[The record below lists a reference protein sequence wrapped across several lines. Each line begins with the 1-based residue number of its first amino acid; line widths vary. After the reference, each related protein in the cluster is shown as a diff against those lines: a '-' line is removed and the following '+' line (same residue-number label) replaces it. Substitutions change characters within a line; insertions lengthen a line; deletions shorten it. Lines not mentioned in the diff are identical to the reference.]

1 MQTKSAPA
9 RAKLWAGLT
18 LAVAVATSG
27 AVTIANAQSG
37 MQPNA
42 KAKNC
47 TSSSPCLDWTNGSN
61 GPGMEGNST
70 NGAGVYGYSPNY
82 YGVFGDS
89 QGTAAA
95 VGGFNTSTSTGAS
108 GVYGQSANGFGVTG
122 YSASSNGYAF
132 LAEGNVYV
140 EGLVYTGGACQNGCT
155 KTRHEATFSGQTSQP
170 TLDDVGEGALR
181 NGIARIPLSP
191 DFANAID
198 PSKPYLVLLT
208 PEGDAS
214 LYVADRTPS
223 GFDVRQIGGGH
234 TSIAFAYRIV
244 AKPYGAKAER
254 LPFKTVQ
261 ADSNSAAPH
270 AAR

>member
-37 MQPNA
+37 AQPNA

-61 GPGMEGNST
+61 GPAIEGNST
-70 NGAGVYGYSPNY
+70 NGAGVYGYSPTY

-89 QGTAAA
+89 QGANAA
-95 VGGFNTSTSTGAS
+95 VGGFNTSTTSGAS
-108 GVYGQSANGFGVTG
+108 GVYGQSANGYGVTG
-122 YSASSNGYAF
+122 YSANGYAF
-132 LAEGNVYV
+132 LAEGDVYV
-140 EGLVYTGGACQNGCT
+140 EGLLYTGGSCQNGCSR
-155 KTRHEATFSGQTSQP
+155 TRHEATFSGQTSQP
-170 TLDDVGEGALR
+170 TLDDVGEGTLR
-181 NGIARIPLSP
+181 NGAARIPLSP

-198 PSKPYLVLLT
+198 PSKPYVVLLT

-214 LYVADRTPS
+214 LYVADRTAG

-234 TSIAFAYRIV
+234 NSVPFAYRIV
-244 AKPYGAKAER
+244 AKPFGAKAER

-261 ADSNSAAPH
+261 PAAVLAPTH
-270 AAR
+270 ITR